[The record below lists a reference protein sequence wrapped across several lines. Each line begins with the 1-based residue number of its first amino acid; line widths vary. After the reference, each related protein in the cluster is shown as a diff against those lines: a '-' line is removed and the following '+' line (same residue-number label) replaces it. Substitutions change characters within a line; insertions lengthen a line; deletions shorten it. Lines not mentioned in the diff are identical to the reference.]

1 MENKNQIEKIKKN
14 LENPVF
20 TDLDN
25 LIDKSRTKLIS
36 FSLLGFFICR
46 YDIDMSKGLSFLGIS
61 IKNINTYDI
70 ALILVILLL
79 YMLINFIW
87 MSLNK
92 LKEWNIRRTGVSKA
106 KIKQQQQGFADK
118 FEDMDNT
125 NEKQASLYS
134 FILSNEKL
142 TCDDS
147 RIQASLEKFNE
158 TFWQKIKS
166 ENLRWI
172 AFDFILPIIISIA
185 SIGYLLCTFSW
196 FKT

>member
-1 MENKNQIEKIKKN
+1 MENKNQIENIKKN

-61 IKNINTYDI
+61 IKNINTCDI
-70 ALILVILLL
+70 AHILIILLL

-92 LKEWNIRRTGVSKA
+92 LKEWNIRRTGISKQ
-106 KIKQQQQGFADK
+106 KIKQQQRGFGNK
-118 FEDMDNT
+118 FEDMDNP

-134 FILSNEKL
+134 FILSNQEI
-142 TCDDS
+142 TCEDS

-172 AFDFILPIIISIA
+172 IFDFILPIIISIA
-185 SIGYLLCTFSW
+185 SIGYLLYIF
-196 FKT
+196 FLI

>member
-1 MENKNQIEKIKKN
+1 MENKNQIENIRKN

-61 IKNINTYDI
+61 IKNINTCDI
-70 ALILVILLL
+70 AHILIILLL
-79 YMLINFIW
+79 YILINFIW

-92 LKEWNIRRTGVSKA
+92 LKEWNIRRTGISKQ
-106 KIKQQQQGFADK
+106 KIKQQQRGFGNK
-118 FEDMDNT
+118 FEDMDNP

-134 FILSNEKL
+134 FILSNQKI
-142 TCDDS
+142 TCEDS

-172 AFDFILPIIISIA
+172 IFDFILPIIISIA
-185 SIGYLLCTFSW
+185 SIGYLLYIFS
-196 FKT
+196 

>member
-1 MENKNQIEKIKKN
+1 MENKNQIENIRKN
-14 LENPVF
+14 FENPVF

-36 FSLLGFFICR
+36 FSLLSFFICR

-61 IKNINTYDI
+61 IKNINTCDI
-70 ALILVILLL
+70 AHILVILLL

-92 LKEWNIRRTGVSKA
+92 LKEWDIRRTGISKQ
-106 KIKQQQQGFADK
+106 KIKQQQRGFGNK
-118 FEDMDNT
+118 FEDMDNP

-134 FILSNEKL
+134 FILSNQKI
-142 TCDDS
+142 TCEDS

-172 AFDFILPIIISIA
+172 IFDFILPIIISIA
-185 SIGYLLCTFSW
+185 SIGYLLYIF
-196 FKT
+196 FLI